1 MTDFSVVRQLIGTR
15 SPIRKSGFSVASQ
28 LSGTRSPESMSDL
41 CVSPQD
47 KHIAYLLHIVYAE
60 NFKYATSLQ
69 NFNILVVL
77 YKNANTEETV
87 MKNEDHTAI
96 SGKYSCVVFSS
107 FVRSGSISR
116 VMSLDDHLSRPAVAN
131 GFKRPT

>member
-47 KHIAYLLHIVYAE
+47 KHIAYLLHIVYAK

-87 MKNEDHTAI
+87 MKNKDHTAI
-96 SGKYSCVVFSS
+96 SGKIQLCGLFIFRKEWIDKPGYVI
-107 FVRSGSISR
+107 G
-116 VMSLDDHLSRPAVAN
+116 
-131 GFKRPT
+131 